1 MRERLYRSRTDRMI
15 FGVAGGMADWLD
27 LDPALVRLVW
37 ALLILA
43 GGVGL
48 LLYIVAAIV
57 IPEEP
62 IGGPVTDAGAVPG
75 AGTEAG
81 TAAAA
86 GTAPAADDW
95 YARRQAR
102 RAARGQRSGNG
113 AVIFGIVLI
122 VLGGWFLVDRYL
134 NIDSAL
140 ILPGVLIVLGA
151 VLVVGAMGRAGRT

>member
-1 MRERLYRSRTDRMI
+1 MRERLYRSRTDRML

-27 LDPALVRLVW
+27 LDPSLVRLVW

-62 IGGPVTDAGAVPG
+62 AG
-75 AGTEAG
+75 
-81 TAAAA
+81 AAAA
-86 GTAPAADDW
+86 AAAAPGATGAATGAGASAADAGSDDW
-95 YARRQAR
+95 SGRRAAR
-102 RAARGQRSGNG
+102 RAARAQRSGNG
-113 AVIFGIVLI
+113 AMLFGIALI

-140 ILPGVLIVLGA
+140 LLPGVLIVLGGA
-151 VLVVGAMGRAGRT
+151 LVVGALGRSGGR